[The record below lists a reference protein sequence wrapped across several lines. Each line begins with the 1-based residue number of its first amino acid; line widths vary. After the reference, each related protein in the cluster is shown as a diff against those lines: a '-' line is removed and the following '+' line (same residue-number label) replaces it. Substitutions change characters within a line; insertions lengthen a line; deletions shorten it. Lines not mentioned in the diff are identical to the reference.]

1 MARVG
6 CDTNGFAMTSPQTG
20 LVRAIG
26 RWSLAALAV
35 NSIIGSGV
43 FGLPATVA
51 GLLGKGSI
59 VAVLIAGAAMGVIM
73 ACFAEVA
80 SQFSEA
86 GGPYLYARAAFG
98 RLMGILV
105 GWMLYLAQTA
115 APAANANLFVIYLA
129 EFWPAAKEPWPRF
142 VILTVLVGLLAL
154 INARG
159 ARQGTAVSNVFT
171 VAKILPLLMVV
182 SAGAAV
188 TIIHPAPW
196 GAAVPMPASV
206 WMKAMVL
213 LIFAYGGFESA
224 LAPMSE
230 AKNPGRDAAFAL
242 FAALIACTGIYAM
255 VQWVVVGVLGPGATT
270 DRPLAE
276 VARITMGNRGAEL
289 VAIGALVSVYG
300 YLGAKMLGMPRVTFA
315 LAKGGD
321 LPQVFAAVSRRFH
334 TPWFSILFYAAAVWG
349 LAISGSFA
357 WNVTLSVVARL
368 FYYAVV
374 CAALIALR
382 RKQPQAA
389 GFRLHVVG
397 VLELHIVARHGLVN
411 GQLLQTVVVVL
422 PELRFDPV
430 PGPALRDG
438 RDPVEGAQLGLER
451 RSRIEP
457 AHGVDAPHELGRIN
471 HLKVGVRGKRHESL
485 VADESG
491 RLLECLPG
499 CCHVGVRR
507 RVLLRDF
514 ARGRFDGRIA
524 VHQRDDGFLLGEG
537 ARNGAANAPRPTHN
551 HLSAK
556 SQIHETTS

>member
-1 MARVG
+1 
-6 CDTNGFAMTSPQTG
+6 MTSPQTG

-35 NSIIGSGV
+35 NSIIGSGI

-51 GLLGKGSI
+51 GLLGQRSV

-80 SQFSEA
+80 SQFSQA
-86 GGPYLYARAAFG
+86 GGPYLYARTAFG

-142 VILTVLVGLLAL
+142 VILTLLVGVLAA

-159 ARQGTAVSNVFT
+159 ARQGAAVSNVFT

-182 SAGAAV
+182 SAGAAM
-188 TIIHPAPW
+188 TMIHPSPW
-196 GAAVPMPASV
+196 GVAGPMPASV

-242 FAALIACTGIYAM
+242 FVALIACTVIYAL

-276 VARITMGNRGAEL
+276 VARITMGNRGAAL

-300 YLGAKMLGMPRVTFA
+300 YLSAKLLGMPRVTFA

-321 LPQVFAAVSRRFH
+321 LPSLFGAVGPRFH

-349 LAISGSFA
+349 LAMVGSFT

-368 FYYAVV
+368 FYYAVI

-382 RKQPQAA
+382 SKQPLAA
-389 GFRLHVVG
+389 GFRLPG
-397 VLELHIVARHGLVN
+397 
-411 GQLLQTVVVVL
+411 
-422 PELRFDPV
+422 
-430 PGPALRDG
+430 GPALA
-438 RDPVEGAQLGLER
+438 VLGIGISVAL
-451 RSRIEP
+451 
-457 AHGVDAPHELGRIN
+457 ATQVDLS
-471 HLKVGVRGKRHESL
+471 KSL
-485 VADESG
+485 ILAATVTAA
-491 RLLECLPG
+491 LLNWIWA
-499 CCHVGVRR
+499 RR
-507 RVLLRDF
+507 RRAL
-514 ARGRFDGRIA
+514 
-524 VHQRDDGFLLGEG
+524 E
-537 ARNGAANAPRPTHN
+537 
-551 HLSAK
+551 
-556 SQIHETTS
+556 

>member
-1 MARVG
+1 
-6 CDTNGFAMTSPQTG
+6 
-20 LVRAIG
+20 
-26 RWSLAALAV
+26 
-35 NSIIGSGV
+35 
-43 FGLPATVA
+43 
-51 GLLGKGSI
+51 
-59 VAVLIAGAAMGVIM
+59 VAVLFAVAAMGVIM

-98 RLMGILV
+98 RLTGILV

-142 VILTVLVGLLAL
+142 VILTLLVGVLAL

-182 SAGAAV
+182 LAGAAV

-196 GAAVPMPASV
+196 GAAGPLPASV

-224 LAPMSE
+224 MAPMSE

-242 FAALIACTGIYAM
+242 FVALIACTVIYAL

-276 VARITMGNRGAEL
+276 VARVTMGNRGAGL
-289 VAIGALVSVYG
+289 VALGALVSVYG
-300 YLGAKMLGMPRVTFA
+300 YLSAKLLGMPRVTFA

-321 LPQVFAAVSRRFH
+321 LPEVFAAVGPRFH

-349 LAISGSFA
+349 LAMVGSFA

-368 FYYAVV
+368 FYYGVV
-374 CAALIALR
+374 CAAVIALR
-382 RKQPQAA
+382 RKQPLAA
-389 GFRLHVVG
+389 GFRLPGGQVLAVLGVG
-397 VLELHIVARHGLVN
+397 IAAALATQVDLSKSLILAA
-411 GQLLQTVVVVL
+411 TV
-422 PELRFDPV
+422 
-430 PGPALRDG
+430 
-438 RDPVEGAQLGLER
+438 
-451 RSRIEP
+451 
-457 AHGVDAPHELGRIN
+457 
-471 HLKVGVRGKRHESL
+471 
-485 VADESG
+485 
-491 RLLECLPG
+491 
-499 CCHVGVRR
+499 
-507 RVLLRDF
+507 
-514 ARGRFDGRIA
+514 
-524 VHQRDDGFLLGEG
+524 
-537 ARNGAANAPRPTHN
+537 GAALLNWLWARKERV
-551 HLSAK
+551 S
-556 SQIHETTS
+556 E

>member
-1 MARVG
+1 
-6 CDTNGFAMTSPQTG
+6 MTSPQIS

-35 NSIIGSGV
+35 NSIIGSGI

-51 GLLGKGSI
+51 ALLGKRS
-59 VAVLIAGAAMGVIM
+59 VLAVLIAGAAMGVIM

-86 GGPYLYARAAFG
+86 GGPYLYARTAFG
-98 RLMGILV
+98 RLTGILV

-142 VILTVLVGLLAL
+142 VILTLLVGVLAA

-159 ARQGTAVSNVFT
+159 ARQGAAVSNVFT

-182 SAGAAV
+182 SAGAAM
-188 TIIHPAPW
+188 TMIHPSPW
-196 GAAVPMPASV
+196 GVAGPMPASV

-230 AKNPGRDAAFAL
+230 AKNPGPDAAFAL
-242 FAALIACTGIYAM
+242 FVALIACTVIYAL

-276 VARITMGNRGAEL
+276 VARITMGNRGAAL

-300 YLGAKMLGMPRVTFA
+300 YLSAKLLGMPRVTFA

-321 LPQVFAAVSRRFH
+321 LPSLFGAVGPRFH

-349 LAISGSFA
+349 LAMVGSFT

-368 FYYAVV
+368 FYYAVI

-382 RKQPQAA
+382 SKQPLAA
-389 GFRLHVVG
+389 GFRLPG
-397 VLELHIVARHGLVN
+397 GPVLAVLGIGISVALATQVDLSKSLILAATVTAA
-411 GQLLQTVVVVL
+411 LLNWIWARQ
-422 PELRFDPV
+422 
-430 PGPALRDG
+430 A
-438 RDPVEGAQLGLER
+438 
-451 RSRIEP
+451 
-457 AHGVDAPHELGRIN
+457 
-471 HLKVGVRGKRHESL
+471 
-485 VADESG
+485 
-491 RLLECLPG
+491 
-499 CCHVGVRR
+499 
-507 RVLLRDF
+507 RV
-514 ARGRFDGRIA
+514 
-524 VHQRDDGFLLGEG
+524 
-537 ARNGAANAPRPTHN
+537 
-551 HLSAK
+551 
-556 SQIHETTS
+556 

>member
-1 MARVG
+1 
-6 CDTNGFAMTSPQTG
+6 MTSPQSGLVQTS

-35 NSIIGSGV
+35 NSIVGSGI

-51 GLLGKGSI
+51 ALLGKRSV
-59 VAVLIAGAAMGVIM
+59 VAVMIAGAAMGVIM

-86 GGPYLYARAAFG
+86 GGPYLYARSAFG
-98 RLMGILV
+98 RLTGILV

-129 EFWPAAKEPWPRF
+129 EFWPAAKQPWPRF
-142 VILTVLVGLLAL
+142 AILTLLVGVLAL
-154 INARG
+154 INVRG

-188 TIIHPAPW
+188 TLIHPAPW
-196 GAAVPMPASV
+196 GAAATIPESA

-213 LIFAYGGFESA
+213 LIFAYGGFETA
-224 LAPMSE
+224 MTPMSE

-242 FAALIACTGIYAM
+242 FAALIACTVIYVL
-255 VQWVVVGVLGPGATT
+255 VQWVVVGVLGPGATS

-276 VARITMGNRGAEL
+276 VARYTMGNRGAGL

-300 YLGAKMLGMPRVTFA
+300 YLSAKLLGMPRVTFA
-315 LAKGGD
+315 LAEGGD
-321 LPQVFAAVSRRFH
+321 LPKVFAAVSRQFH

-349 LAISGSFA
+349 LAIAGNFA

-382 RKQPQAA
+382 RKQPLAA
-389 GFRLHVVG
+389 GFRLP
-397 VLELHIVARHGLVN
+397 A
-411 GQLLQTVVVVL
+411 GQLLAVLGVGITVVLATQVDRSKSLILGATVVL
-422 PELRFDPV
+422 
-430 PGPALRDG
+430 ALLNWMW
-438 RDPVEGAQLGLER
+438 AR
-451 RSRIEP
+451 RTRISE
-457 AHGVDAPHELGRIN
+457 
-471 HLKVGVRGKRHESL
+471 
-485 VADESG
+485 
-491 RLLECLPG
+491 
-499 CCHVGVRR
+499 
-507 RVLLRDF
+507 
-514 ARGRFDGRIA
+514 
-524 VHQRDDGFLLGEG
+524 
-537 ARNGAANAPRPTHN
+537 
-551 HLSAK
+551 
-556 SQIHETTS
+556 

>member
-1 MARVG
+1 MFRFLRLVKEVSIQG
-6 CDTNGFAMTSPQTG
+6 RGWLWYKRFAMTSPQTGLGQTG

-35 NSIIGSGV
+35 NSVIGSGI
-43 FGLPATVA
+43 FGLPGTVA
-51 GLLGKGSI
+51 GLLGKRS
-59 VAVLIAGAAMGVIM
+59 VLAVLIAGAAMGVIM

-105 GWMLYLAQTA
+105 GWMLYLAQAA

-129 EFWPAAKEPWPRF
+129 EFWPGAKEPWPRF
-142 VILTVLVGLLAL
+142 VILTLLVGVLAL
-154 INARG
+154 INVRG
-159 ARQGTAVSNVFT
+159 ARQGTVVSNVFT
-171 VAKILPLLMVV
+171 VAKILPLLMVI

-188 TIIHPAPW
+188 MIIHPAILNP
-196 GAAVPMPASV
+196 AANAAGPVPANA

-224 LAPMSE
+224 LAPMGE
-230 AKNPGRDAAFAL
+230 AKNPGRDAGFAL
-242 FAALIACTGIYAM
+242 FAALIACTVIYAL

-276 VARITMGNRGAEL
+276 VARITMGNRGAAL

-300 YLGAKMLGMPRVTFA
+300 YLGAKLLGMPRVTFA

-321 LPQVFAAVSRRFH
+321 LPRLFAAVSPRFH

-349 LAISGSFA
+349 LAMVGNFV

-382 RKQPQAA
+382 RKQPLAV
-389 GFRLHVVG
+389 RLRLPGGPVLVVLG
-397 VLELHIVARHGLVN
+397 VGI
-411 GQLLQTVVVVL
+411 TVVL
-422 PELRFDPV
+422 
-430 PGPALRDG
+430 AT
-438 RDPVEGAQLGLER
+438 Q
-451 RSRIEP
+451 
-457 AHGVDAPHELGRIN
+457 VDLS
-471 HLKVGVRGKRHESL
+471 KSL
-485 VADESG
+485 ILAATV
-491 RLLECLPG
+491 
-499 CCHVGVRR
+499 
-507 RVLLRDF
+507 
-514 ARGRFDGRIA
+514 
-524 VHQRDDGFLLGEG
+524 
-537 ARNGAANAPRPTHN
+537 GAAILNWVWARR
-551 HLSAK
+551 ADRVK
-556 SQIHETTS
+556 V

>member
-1 MARVG
+1 
-6 CDTNGFAMTSPQTG
+6 
-20 LVRAIG
+20 
-26 RWSLAALAV
+26 
-35 NSIIGSGV
+35 
-43 FGLPATVA
+43 
-51 GLLGKGSI
+51 
-59 VAVLIAGAAMGVIM
+59 
-73 ACFAEVA
+73 
-80 SQFSEA
+80 
-86 GGPYLYARAAFG
+86 
-98 RLMGILV
+98 
-105 GWMLYLAQTA
+105 
-115 APAANANLFVIYLA
+115 
-129 EFWPAAKEPWPRF
+129 
-142 VILTVLVGLLAL
+142 VGLLAL

-389 GFRLHVVG
+389 GFRLPG
-397 VLELHIVARHGLVN
+397 
-411 GQLLQTVVVVL
+411 GQLLAVLGIGIAVVL
-422 PELRFDPV
+422 ATQVDLSKSLILAATV
-430 PGPALRDG
+430 AAALLNWLW
-438 RDPVEGAQLGLER
+438 AR
-451 RSRIEP
+451 RE
-457 AHGVDAPHELGRIN
+457 A
-471 HLKVGVRGKRHESL
+471 
-485 VADESG
+485 
-491 RLLECLPG
+491 
-499 CCHVGVRR
+499 
-507 RVLLRDF
+507 RVQ
-514 ARGRFDGRIA
+514 A
-524 VHQRDDGFLLGEG
+524 
-537 ARNGAANAPRPTHN
+537 
-551 HLSAK
+551 
-556 SQIHETTS
+556 

>member
-1 MARVG
+1 
-6 CDTNGFAMTSPQTG
+6 MTSPQAG

-35 NSIIGSGV
+35 NSIIGSGI

-51 GLLGKGSI
+51 GLLGKRSV

-73 ACFAEVA
+73 GCFAEVA

-98 RLMGILV
+98 RLTGILV

-142 VILTVLVGLLAL
+142 VTLTLLVGVLAL

-182 SAGAAV
+182 LAGAAV

-196 GAAVPMPASV
+196 GAAGPMPASV
-206 WMKAMVL
+206 WIKAMVL

-242 FAALIACTGIYAM
+242 FVALIACTVIYAL

-276 VARITMGNRGAEL
+276 VARITMGNRGAGL
-289 VAIGALVSVYG
+289 VALGALVSVYG
-300 YLGAKMLGMPRVTFA
+300 YLSAKLLGMPRVTFA

-321 LPQVFAAVSRRFH
+321 LPQVFA
-334 TPWFSILFYAAAVWG
+334 L
-349 LAISGSFA
+349 
-357 WNVTLSVVARL
+357 
-368 FYYAVV
+368 
-374 CAALIALR
+374 
-382 RKQPQAA
+382 
-389 GFRLHVVG
+389 VG
-397 VLELHIVARHGLVN
+397 
-411 GQLLQTVVVVL
+411 
-422 PELRFDPV
+422 P
-430 PGPALRDG
+430 
-438 RDPVEGAQLGLER
+438 
-451 RSRIEP
+451 
-457 AHGVDAPHELGRIN
+457 
-471 HLKVGVRGKRHESL
+471 
-485 VADESG
+485 
-491 RLLECLPG
+491 
-499 CCHVGVRR
+499 
-507 RVLLRDF
+507 
-514 ARGRFDGRIA
+514 
-524 VHQRDDGFLLGEG
+524 
-537 ARNGAANAPRPTHN
+537 
-551 HLSAK
+551 
-556 SQIHETTS
+556 

>member
-1 MARVG
+1 
-6 CDTNGFAMTSPQTG
+6 MTSPQTG

-35 NSIIGSGV
+35 NSIIGSGI

-51 GLLGKGSI
+51 GLLGKRSV

-73 ACFAEVA
+73 ACSAEVA

-98 RLMGILV
+98 RLTGILV

-142 VILTVLVGLLAL
+142 VILTLLVGVLAL

-159 ARQGTAVSNVFT
+159 ARQGAAVSNVFT

-182 SAGAAV
+182 LAGAAV

-196 GAAVPMPASV
+196 GAAGPLPASV

-224 LAPMSE
+224 MAPMSE

-242 FAALIACTGIYAM
+242 FVALIACTVIYAL

-276 VARITMGNRGAEL
+276 VARVTMGNRGAGL
-289 VAIGALVSVYG
+289 VALGALVSVYG
-300 YLGAKMLGMPRVTFA
+300 YLSAKLLGMPRVTFA

-321 LPQVFAAVSRRFH
+321 LPEVFAAVSPRFH

-349 LAISGSFA
+349 LAMAGSFA

-368 FYYAVV
+368 FYYGVV
-374 CAALIALR
+374 CAAVIALR
-382 RKQPQAA
+382 RKQPLAA
-389 GFRLHVVG
+389 GFRLPGGQVLAVLGVG
-397 VLELHIVARHGLVN
+397 
-411 GQLLQTVVVVL
+411 
-422 PELRFDPV
+422 
-430 PGPALRDG
+430 
-438 RDPVEGAQLGLER
+438 
-451 RSRIEP
+451 
-457 AHGVDAPHELGRIN
+457 
-471 HLKVGVRGKRHESL
+471 
-485 VADESG
+485 
-491 RLLECLPG
+491 
-499 CCHVGVRR
+499 
-507 RVLLRDF
+507 
-514 ARGRFDGRIA
+514 IA
-524 VHQRDDGFLLGEG
+524 VALATQVDLSKSLIL
-537 ARNGAANAPRPTHN
+537 AATVGAALLNWLWARKKRV
-551 HLSAK
+551 S
-556 SQIHETTS
+556 E